1 MEVEIWLW
9 SCGDFSRTIDLP
21 TVFFLL
27 LLAFDMDKLGKISQL
42 PYKERS

>member
-21 TVFFLL
+21 TVFFF